1 MAVRW
6 TAPTYANSGTD
17 AFTTCTFDD
26 GPSTHDVVAR
36 IIDKD
41 GGYTEYTTTVTAT
54 NVPPTAT
61 LSNDGP
67 VAEGSVATVSFTN
80 QGDPSNADTAAGFHY
95 AFACDGSSLDSATY
109 ANSNA
114 DASTT
119 CTFDDGPSTH
129 DVVARVIDKDGG
141 YTEHTT
147 TVTVTNVA
155 PAATISAP
163 SSVNEGDTFIV
174 SLDNPTDPSSTD
186 IAAGFTYTFNC
197 GDGTGV
203 QDTNT
208 TASISC
214 VVHDVASQTVTATIT
229 DKDGG
234 TSSYS
239 SVVTVNN
246 IAPSVGAIT
255 APVDPV
261 EVNTSIDASASFTDP
276 GIGLGDS
283 HTASW
288 DWGDGTTTSGAVTES
303 TGSGSVTGSHT
314 YTAAGVYTITLTVT
328 DKDGESGSSTFQFV
342 VVYDPSAGFVT
353 GGGWINV
360 TCGRLQTLDTE
371 SDWQSHVW
379 VQRQVQEGG
388 QRPRWQH

>member
-1 MAVRW
+1 MTGSTCDGPSHTYDDNGNYSVTIAVTDANNGTGSNSATHEVTNVPP
-6 TAPTYANSGTD
+6 TATLSNDGPVAEGSAATVSFTIPSDPSNADTTAGFHYAFACDGSSLDAATYANSGTD
-17 AFTTCTFDD
+17 ASTTCTFDD

-41 GGYTEYTTTVTAT
+41 GGYTEYTTTVTVT

-67 VAEGSVATVSFTN
+67 VAEGSAATVSFTN
-80 QGDPSNADTAAGFHY
+80 QSDPSNADTAAGFHY

-163 SSVNEGDTFIV
+163 SSVNEGDTFTV
-174 SLDNPTDPSSTD
+174 SLDNPTDPSRTD
-186 IAAGFTYTFNC
+186 TAAGFTYTFDC

-214 VVHDVASQTVTATIT
+214 VAHDVASQTVTATIT

-246 IAPSVGAIT
+246 VAPSVGAIT
-255 APVDPV
+255 APLIPLKSAPV
-261 EVNTSIDASASFTDP
+261 STPVPPSPIPASGWAIATRP
-276 GIGLGDS
+276 V
-283 HTASW
+283 
-288 DWGDGTTTSGAVTES
+288 GT
-303 TGSGSVTGSHT
+303 
-314 YTAAGVYTITLTVT
+314 GVMARPPA
-328 DKDGESGSSTFQFV
+328 ERSRSQ
-342 VVYDPSAGFVT
+342 PA
-353 GGGWINV
+353 
-360 TCGRLQTLDTE
+360 LD
-371 SDWQSHVW
+371 Q
-379 VQRQVQEGG
+379 
-388 QRPRWQH
+388 